1 MTEKW
6 SEDKGKKILR
16 KYRYT
21 LTFRIIAVG
30 LMLLTFYIIY
40 VSALSI
46 TYDKTSKGEKL
57 TTYAQLYIDWLYPD
71 VSSSYTPASAHISP
85 KLTQSTSIPVQRQVG
100 KERIVVGELEVEK
113 PVITSLLKK
122 RLNFHNPQEQ
132 SDFRFYVPQHPESGE
147 PLSAGDSTAS
157 WETLD
162 KIHEGTVAE
171 MAFSTEEYFSPEEL
185 FELLE
190 GYDIM
195 VNWMPLYMGEMTNFD
210 PHSVSGFGYGSG
222 SAESLAFEPWG
233 LTHGR
238 EIDEDYWIGSTYYMS
253 AGSVEDAQVLMLEN
267 MKRIY
272 QDDSKLTEAM
282 FSSGNIEERIE
293 FLEDEGFIVYGAVV
307 TGPTKELLLLQEIE
321 EIRGVQ
327 VGEITLWNWV
337 D

>member
-1 MTEKW
+1 MTGKW
-6 SEDKGKKILR
+6 TEDKEKKILR

-30 LMLLTFYIIY
+30 LMLLTLYIIY
-40 VSALSI
+40 GTALSI

-71 VSSSYTPASAHISP
+71 VSASYTHRSGHISSN
-85 KLTQSTSIPVQRQVG
+85 LTQRSSIPIQREIG
-100 KERIVVGELEVEK
+100 KERGGVGELEVEK
-113 PVITSLLKK
+113 PVITSLLRK
-122 RLNFHNPQEQ
+122 RLNFHNPGEQ
-132 SDFRFYVPQHPESGE
+132 SDFRFYVPTHPESGE
-147 PLSAGDSTAS
+147 ALSAGDSTAS

-162 KIHEGTVAE
+162 KIHEGTVAQ
-171 MAFSTEEYFSPEEL
+171 MAFSTREYFTPEEL

-190 GYDIM
+190 GYDIT
-195 VNWMPLYMGEMTNFD
+195 VNWMPLYMGEMKNFE
-210 PHSVSGFGYGSG
+210 PYSVSGFDNGNGFG
-222 SAESLAFEPWG
+222 ESLIFEPWG

-238 EIDEDYWIGSTYYMS
+238 EISEDYWVGNIYFMS
-253 AGSVEDAQVLMLEN
+253 GGNVEEVQVLMLEN

-272 QDDSKLTEAM
+272 QDDPKLTEAM

-307 TGPTKELLLLQEIE
+307 TGPSKELLRLQEIE

-327 VGEITLWNWV
+327 IGEITHWNWV